1 MREGFWPGG
10 GAARELV
17 AYRLDRGFAGVPK
30 TAYPNPKP
38 TPTPTP
44 TPTPNPYPYSY
55 PYPYPCPR
63 AGAQDGGG

>member
-1 MREGFWPGG
+1 MREGFRPGG

-44 TPTPNPYPYSY
+44 TPTPNPYH
-55 PYPYPCPR
+55 
-63 AGAQDGGG
+63 